1 MPGPLSTGDRRP
13 APGTPQGSLRLYVDE
28 SGNTGDAALDP
39 SHFGGQRVFVL
50 VGIGDDDGEGVSAQV
65 FERVLG
71 EHGIAA
77 TEPKGR
83 VLGRRPAFV
92 RDLVAALGQ
101 RSSIFAEIMDKRYF
115 VVANLVTFVLHGPR
129 FDPLREKALANAFA
143 DVLTDHVDAA
153 VAVAY
158 AQFARARDLATF
170 DAFVQGFVS
179 ALLRAKLVMGPHQE
193 REFRVLDRIE
203 ACLRAAVQGRGE
215 LSGFLPPPD
224 EGGRTGV
231 LGMLPH
237 VNAITGLIGRVNQ
250 HAALHPGIHIVHD
263 QQLQFAPAIQAAV
276 EQLQAIS
283 DRVVEATAGTKASE
297 VEDWS
302 VAGRVSLEFSDSRA
316 CRGIQAADVIARFC
330 MQRMTAILSGAETD
344 PFQAEPLVLLRDL
357 RTRKPEV
364 GVRIVASTRD
374 ANRFWES

>member
-1 MPGPLSTGDRRP
+1 M
-13 APGTPQGSLRLYVDE
+13 
-28 SGNTGDAALDP
+28 
-39 SHFGGQRVFVL
+39 
-50 VGIGDDDGEGVSAQV
+50 
-65 FERVLG
+65 
-71 EHGIAA
+71 
-77 TEPKGR
+77 
-83 VLGRRPAFV
+83 
-92 RDLVAALGQ
+92 RDLVAALAQ

-129 FDPLREKALANAFA
+129 FDPLREQALANEFA

-158 AQFARARDLATF
+158 AQFARARDRATF
-170 DAFVQGFVS
+170 DAFVQGLVS

-203 ACLRAAVQGRGE
+203 ACLRAAVQGRGDE

-250 HAALHPGIHIVHD
+250 HAALHSGIHIVHD

-283 DRVVEATAGTKASE
+283 DRVVEATACTKASE

-302 VAGRVSLEFSDSRA
+302 LAGRVSLEFSDSRA
-316 CRGIQAADVIARFC
+316 CRGIQAADVVARFC
-330 MQRMTAILSGAETD
+330 MQRMTAILSGAATD

-364 GVRIVASTRD
+364 GVRIVASRRD